1 MWYFLLLLGLA
12 LCSALRCPL
21 CELMGVTWVTLSC
34 RGISVRCLTTQ
45 TFLLIFSRFLVPI
58 SSVICN
64 DITAYLFGF
73 FFGRTPLIKVM
84 EDVRQKP
91 FPQTYRPQSISTI
104 AALALFPNA
113 AACHRGGREFPLLS
127 CVQLGPP
134 WGPDS
139 IFLCL

>member
-113 AACHRGGREFPLLS
+113 AACHRGGRKFPPLS
-127 CVQLGPP
+127 CVQLSPP